1 MDRIGVIGL
10 GRMGSAIAQRMTAE
24 GCAVQGWTR
33 SGGTVEG
40 VKSVEDLSTLVA
52 SSDTLV
58 SSLFDDDAV
67 ADVLDA
73 LLALDLSGK
82 QIIETSTVIP
92 SVLKDRIEQITK
104 QGATAVDAPISG
116 GPELVLAGKC
126 GIFLGGDEI
135 SAARARDSLAAISG
149 RILHVGPLGTGL
161 VMKVIN
167 NGMIQAYMAGLN
179 DLMPLAKRAGLPL
192 ETTLRILCG
201 GPAGMPWVADRIDK
215 VLRKDKE
222 VGFALNGAFKD
233 NDVFQRVIE
242 SFELNSPVL
251 TSFAQMKSAVVEAD
265 LLDHDPA
272 VLINLAYDRIAL
284 DRDG

>member
-1 MDRIGVIGL
+1 MDRIGIIGL

-33 SGGTVEG
+33 SGGRIEG
-40 VKSVEDLSTLVA
+40 VKSVEDLKTLVA
-52 SSDTLV
+52 SSDTLI

-73 LLALDLSGK
+73 LLALDLNGK

-92 SVLKDRIEQITK
+92 NVLKDRIEQITK
-104 QGATAVDAPISG
+104 KGATAVDAPISG

-126 GIFLGGDEI
+126 GVFLGGDGT
-135 SAARARDSLAAISG
+135 SAARARDSLSPISG
-149 RILHVGPLGTGL
+149 RILHVGPLGAGL

-167 NGMIQAYMAGLN
+167 NGMIQAYFAGLN

-192 ETTLRILCG
+192 ETILRILCG
-201 GPAGMPWVADRIDK
+201 GPAGIPILTDRIDK
-215 VLRKDKE
+215 VLGEDKE
-222 VGFALNGAFKD
+222 VGFALSGAFKD

-242 SFELNSPVL
+242 SFGLNSPVL
-251 TSFAQMKSAVVEAD
+251 TSFAQMKGAVVEAG

-272 VLINLAYDRIAL
+272 VLINLAYDRSGE
-284 DRDG
+284 R